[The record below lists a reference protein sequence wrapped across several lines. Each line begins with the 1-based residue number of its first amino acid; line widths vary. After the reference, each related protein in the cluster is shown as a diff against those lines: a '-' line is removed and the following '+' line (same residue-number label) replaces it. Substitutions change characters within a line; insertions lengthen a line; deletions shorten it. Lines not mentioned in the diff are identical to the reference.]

1 MNMTYTHKES
11 PMFSTKSWTDKIA
24 PLYAWRKPTTD
35 CIVHEDNLQ
44 QTYNGVVARLHDA
57 PVTGSN
63 TMQSTREEPQFKIAS
78 SL

>member
-1 MNMTYTHKES
+1 MTYTHKES

-44 QTYNGVVARLHDA
+44 QTYNGLVARLH
-57 PVTGSN
+57 TSN
-63 TMQSTREEPQFKIAS
+63 WIQYYAINSRRATIQDCV
-78 SL
+78 